1 MEGDAGTRQ
10 LNPTDAQDSPDHSVA
25 VSEQEQTG
33 QEQDSQDSQDT
44 AAAEQTTPDSAESV
58 GVEEPAAAPGVDRRP
73 PRLGRGWVAGIC
85 AGLLA
90 LTVAAVVGGVLLIRD
105 NRAIEEVARNDAAAL
120 QAAKDCVTALQAPDT
135 AAMSAAQMKIMECS
149 TGAFGAQAATFGGIL
164 VEAYQAANVKVA
176 VSDMR
181 AAVER
186 HDPGGSVQVLVAVR
200 VKVTN
205 SDVADQES
213 GYRLRVTMTP
223 DQGRYRIDKMEQ
235 VTS

>member
-10 LNPTDAQDSPDHSVA
+10 LNPTDAEDAPDDSVA
-25 VSEQEQTG
+25 VSEQEQTD
-33 QEQDSQDSQDT
+33 QDQDST
-44 AAAEQTTPDSAESV
+44 AAEQTTPDAEAPE
-58 GVEEPAAAPGVDRRP
+58 GVEELAIALDVDRRP
-73 PRLGRGWVAGIC
+73 PRLGRGWVVSIC
-85 AGLLA
+85 AGLLV
-90 LTVAAVVGGVLLIRD
+90 LTVAAVVGGILLIRD
-105 NRAIEEVARNDAAAL
+105 NRSIEEVARNDAAAL
-120 QAAKDCVTALQAPDT
+120 QAAKECVAALQAPDT

-186 HDPGGSVQVLVAVR
+186 HDPNGSVQVLVALR

-223 DQGRYRIDKMEQ
+223 DQGRYRIDKLEQ

>member
-10 LNPTDAQDSPDHSVA
+10 LNPTDAEDAPDDSVA
-25 VSEQEQTG
+25 E
-33 QEQDSQDSQDT
+33 
-44 AAAEQTTPDSAESV
+44 ESV
-58 GVEEPAAAPGVDRRP
+58 QDDVDRRP
-73 PRLGRGWVAGIC
+73 PRLGRGWMTAVC
-85 AGLLA
+85 VSLLA
-90 LTVAAVVGGVLLIRD
+90 LTIAAVVGGILLIRD
-105 NRAIEEVARNDAAAL
+105 SRGIDEVNRNDAAAL

-149 TGAFGAQAATFGGIL
+149 TGAFGAQASTFGGIL

-176 VSDMR
+176 VSEMR

-186 HDPGGSVQVLVAVR
+186 HDPNGSVDVLVAVR
-200 VKVTN
+200 IKVTN
-205 SDVADQES
+205 SDAADQES

-223 DQGRYRIDKMEQ
+223 DQGQYRIDKMEQ

>member
-10 LNPTDAQDSPDHSVA
+10 LNPTDAKDAPDDSVA
-25 VSEQEQTG
+25 VTDHEQTNS
-33 QEQDSQDSQDT
+33 ENLDADDPTQDAQAS
-44 AAAEQTTPDSAESV
+44 
-58 GVEEPAAAPGVDRRP
+58 EEIDRRP

-105 NRAIEEVARNDAAAL
+105 NRGIEEINRNDAAAL
-120 QAAKDCVTALQAPDT
+120 QAAKDCVTALQAPNTD
-135 AAMSAAQMKIMECS
+135 AMSAAQMKIMDCS
-149 TGAFGAQAATFGGIL
+149 TGAFGAQASTFGGIL
-164 VEAYQAANVKVA
+164 VEAYQAANVKVT
-176 VSDMR
+176 VSEMR

-186 HDPGGSVQVLVAVR
+186 HDPNGSVDVLVAVR
-200 VKVTN
+200 IKVTN

-213 GYRLRVTMTP
+213 GYRLRVTMTQ
-223 DQGRYRIDKMEQ
+223 DEGQFRIDKMEQ

>member
-10 LNPTDAQDSPDHSVA
+10 LNPTDAEDAPNDSVA
-25 VSEQEQTG
+25 VSEQEPTG
-33 QEQDSQDSQDT
+33 HEDQVSPASEETTQDAEPSQ
-44 AAAEQTTPDSAESV
+44 
-58 GVEEPAAAPGVDRRP
+58 GVDELGVAVAGGVDRRP

-85 AGLLA
+85 AALA
-90 LTVAAVVGGVLLIRD
+90 LLVAAAVVGGILLIRD
-105 NRAIEEVARNDAAAL
+105 NRSIEQINRNDAAAL
-120 QAAKDCVTALQAPDT
+120 QAAKDCVTALQAPNTD
-135 AAMSAAQMKIMECS
+135 AMSAAQMKIMDCS
-149 TGAFGAQAATFGGIL
+149 TGAFGAQAATFGGVL
-164 VEAYQAANVKVA
+164 VEAYRAANVKVQ

-186 HDPGGSVQVLVAVR
+186 HNPDGSVVVLVAVR

-205 SDVADQES
+205 SDVADQET

-223 DQGRYRIDKMEQ
+223 DQGQYRIDNLEQ

>member
-10 LNPTDAQDSPDHSVA
+10 LNPTDAQDTPDDPVA

-33 QEQDSQDSQDT
+33 DEQESAT
-44 AAAEQTTPDSAESV
+44 AAFEESV
-58 GVEEPAAAPGVDRRP
+58 FDDRRP
-73 PRLGRGWVAGIC
+73 PRMGRGWMTAVGLS
-85 AGLLA
+85 LLA
-90 LTVAAVVGGVLLIRD
+90 LTIAAVVGGVLLIRESRGID
-105 NRAIEEVARNDAAAL
+105 EINRNEAAAL
-120 QAAKDCVTALQAPDT
+120 QAAKECVAALQAPDT
-135 AAMSAAQMKIMECS
+135 AAMSAAQMKIMDCS
-149 TGAFGAQAATFGGIL
+149 TGAFGAQALTFGGIL
-164 VEAYQAANVKVA
+164 VEAYQAANVKLA

-186 HDPGGSVQVLVAVR
+186 HQPNGSIDVLVAVR
-200 VKVTN
+200 IKVTN
-205 SDVADQES
+205 SAVTDQES

>member
-10 LNPTDAQDSPDHSVA
+10 LNPTDAEDAPQDSVA
-25 VSEQEQTG
+25 VPEQEQTDK
-33 QEQDSQDSQDT
+33 EQRAT
-44 AAAEQTTPDSAESV
+44 EEAALDAEPSD
-58 GVEEPAAAPGVDRRP
+58 GVEEPGVAADGLDRRA
-73 PRLGRGWVAGIC
+73 PRLGRGWVVGIC
-85 AGLLA
+85 AGLVA
-90 LTVAAVVGGVLLIRD
+90 LTVAAVVGGILLIRD
-105 NRAIEEVARNDAAAL
+105 TRAIEATSRSDAAAL
-120 QAAKDCVTALQAPDT
+120 QAAKDCVAALQAPDT
-135 AAMSAAQMKIMECS
+135 DAMSAAQIKIMECS
-149 TGAFGAQAATFGGIL
+149 TGAFGAQASTFGGIL

-186 HDPGGSVQVLVAVR
+186 HDPNGSVDVLVAVR
-200 VKVTN
+200 IKVTN

-223 DQGRYRIDKMEQ
+223 DEGKYKIDKMEQ

>member
-10 LNPTDAQDSPDHSVA
+10 LNPTDAEDAPDDFVA
-25 VSEQEQTG
+25 VPDQEQTG
-33 QEQDSQDSQDT
+33 KEHQDSADES
-44 AAAEQTTPDSAESV
+44 TPD
-58 GVEEPAAAPGVDRRP
+58 AAPSDDVEDLGVADAGVDRRP
-73 PRLGRGWVAGIC
+73 PRLGRGWLAGIS

-90 LTVAAVVGGVLLIRD
+90 FTVAAVVGGILLIRD
-105 NRAIEEVARNDAAAL
+105 ARGIDEVNRNEAAAL
-120 QAAKDCVTALQAPDT
+120 QAAKDCVAALQAPNTD
-135 AAMSAAQMKIMECS
+135 AMSAAQMKIMDCS

-164 VEAYQAANVKVA
+164 VEAYQAANVKVQ
-176 VSDMR
+176 VSEMR

-186 HDPGGSVQVLVAVR
+186 HDPNGSIDVLVAVR

-223 DQGRYRIDKMEQ
+223 DQGQYRIDKMAQ

>member
-10 LNPTDAQDSPDHSVA
+10 LNPTDAEDAPNDSVA
-25 VSEQEQTG
+25 VSEQEPTG
-33 QEQDSQDSQDT
+33 QEHRDSPATGET
-44 AAAEQTTPDSAESV
+44 ATEDGV
-58 GVEEPAAAPGVDRRP
+58 GRRP
-73 PRLGRGWVAGIC
+73 PRLGRGWVVGIC
-85 AGLLA
+85 AALVA
-90 LTVAAVVGGVLLIRD
+90 LTIAAVVGGILLIRD
-105 NRAIEEVARNDAAAL
+105 NRGIEEVNRNDAAAL
-120 QAAKDCVTALQAPDT
+120 QAAKDCVAALQAPDT

-149 TGAFGAQAATFGGIL
+149 TGAFGAQASTFGGIL

-200 VKVTN
+200 IKVTN
-205 SDVADQES
+205 SDVAEQES

-223 DQGRYRIDKMEQ
+223 DQGKYRIDKMEQ

>member
-10 LNPTDAQDSPDHSVA
+10 LNPTDAQDTPDDSVA
-25 VSEQEQTG
+25 AAEQEQTG
-33 QEQDSQDSQDT
+33 EQHQDG
-44 AAAEQTTPDSAESV
+44 AAAEVAQATARGAESS
-58 GVEEPAAAPGVDRRP
+58 EGVDELGDGEFGGRRP
-73 PRLGRGWVAGIC
+73 PRLGRGWMAAIC
-85 AGLLA
+85 AGLVA
-90 LTVAAVVGGVLLIRD
+90 LSIAAVVGGVLLIRD
-105 NRAIEEVARNDAAAL
+105 NRGIDQINRNDAAAL
-120 QAAKDCVTALQAPDT
+120 QAAKECVTALQAPDT

-149 TGAFGAQAATFGGIL
+149 TGAFGAQASMFGGVL
-164 VEAYQAANVKVA
+164 VEAYQAANAKVQ

-186 HDPGGSVQVLVAVR
+186 HNPDGSVDVLVAAR

-205 SDVADQES
+205 SAATDQES

-223 DQGRYRIDKMEQ
+223 DEGQYRIDKMEQ

>member
-10 LNPTDAQDSPDHSVA
+10 LNPTDEQDARDDSVA
-25 VSEQEQTG
+25 VTDHEQT
-33 QEQDSQDSQDT
+33 SQDHL
-44 AAAEQTTPDSAESV
+44 DSAD
-58 GVEEPAAAPGVDRRP
+58 EPTNDAQPADGVDRRP
-73 PRLGRGWVAGIC
+73 PRLGRGWVGGIC
-85 AGLLA
+85 AGLVA
-90 LTVAAVVGGVLLIRD
+90 LTVAAVVGGILLIRD
-105 NRAIEEVARNDAAAL
+105 NRGIEEINRNDAAAL

-135 AAMSAAQMKIMECS
+135 DAMSAAQMKIMDCS
-149 TGAFGAQAATFGGIL
+149 TGAFGAQASTFGGIL
-164 VEAYQAANVKVA
+164 VEAYQAAKVKVA
-176 VSDMR
+176 VSEMR

-186 HDPGGSVQVLVAVR
+186 HDPSGSVDVLVAVR

-223 DQGRYRIDKMEQ
+223 DQGQYRIDKMEQ

>member
-10 LNPTDAQDSPDHSVA
+10 LNPTDAQDAPDGSVA
-25 VSEQEQTG
+25 TTDHEQT
-33 QEQDSQDSQDT
+33 SQDNL
-44 AAAEQTTPDSAESV
+44 DSAD
-58 GVEEPAAAPGVDRRP
+58 EPANDAQPSDGVDRRP
-73 PRLGRGWVAGIC
+73 PRLGRGWLAGIC
-85 AGLLA
+85 AGLVA
-90 LTVAAVVGGVLLIRD
+90 LTVAAVVGGILLIRD
-105 NRAIEEVARNDAAAL
+105 NRGIEEINRNDAAAL

-135 AAMSAAQMKIMECS
+135 DAMSAAQMKIMDCS
-149 TGAFGAQAATFGGIL
+149 TGAFGAQASTFGGIL
-164 VEAYQAANVKVA
+164 VEAYQAAKVKVA
-176 VSDMR
+176 VSEMR

-186 HDPGGSVQVLVAVR
+186 HDPSGSVDVLVAVR

-223 DQGRYRIDKMEQ
+223 DQGQYRIDKMEQ

>member
-10 LNPTDAQDSPDHSVA
+10 LNPTDAEDAPNDSVA
-25 VSEQEQTG
+25 VSEPEPTG
-33 QEQDSQDSQDT
+33 KEHQDSP
-44 AAAEQTTPDSAESV
+44 AAEETNPDAESSE
-58 GVEEPAAAPGVDRRP
+58 GVEELGVVAEGVDRRP
-73 PRLGRGWVAGIC
+73 PRLGRGWVVGIC
-85 AGLLA
+85 AVLAA
-90 LTVAAVVGGVLLIRD
+90 LTIAAVVGGILLIRD
-105 NRAIEEVARNDAAAL
+105 NRGIEEVNRNDAAAL
-120 QAAKDCVTALQAPDT
+120 QAAKDCVAALQAPDT

-149 TGAFGAQAATFGGIL
+149 TGAFGAQASTFGGIL
-164 VEAYQAANVKVA
+164 VEAYQAANVQVA

-186 HDPGGSVQVLVAVR
+186 HDPNGSVQVLVAVR

-205 SDVADQES
+205 ADVEGQES

-223 DQGRYRIDKMEQ
+223 DEGKYRIDKMEQ

>member
-10 LNPTDAQDSPDHSVA
+10 LNPTDAEDAPDDSVA
-25 VSEQEQTG
+25 VTEQEQTG
-33 QEQDSQDSQDT
+33 QEFLDSPAT
-44 AAAEQTTPDSAESV
+44 EV
-58 GVEEPAAAPGVDRRP
+58 VEESDDDRRA
-73 PRLGRGWVAGIC
+73 PRLGRGWLAGIC
-85 AGLLA
+85 AVLVA
-90 LTVAAVVGGVLLIRD
+90 LTAAAVVGGILFIRD
-105 NRAIEEVARNDAAAL
+105 NRGIEEVNRNDAAAL
-120 QAAKDCVTALQAPDT
+120 QAAKECVAALQAPDT

-149 TGAFGAQAATFGGIL
+149 TGAFGAQANTFGGIL
-164 VEAYQAANVKVA
+164 VEAYQAAKVQVQ

-186 HDPGGSVQVLVAVR
+186 HDPNGSVDVLVAVR
-200 VKVTN
+200 IKVTN

>member
-10 LNPTDAQDSPDHSVA
+10 LNPTDAKDAPDDSVE
-25 VSEQEQTG
+25 VSEQEPTG
-33 QEQDSQDSQDT
+33 QEHQESQ
-44 AAAEQTTPDSAESV
+44 
-58 GVEEPAAAPGVDRRP
+58 GVEELDHVAQDADRRV
-73 PRLGRGWVAGIC
+73 PRLGRGWMAGIC
-85 AGLLA
+85 AALVALA
-90 LTVAAVVGGVLLIRD
+90 AAAVVGGILLVRD
-105 NRAIEEVARNDAAAL
+105 NRGIEEVSRNDAAAL

-149 TGAFGAQAATFGGIL
+149 TGAFGVQAATFGGVL
-164 VEAYQAANVKVA
+164 VEAYQAANVQVQVA
-176 VSDMR
+176 DMR

-186 HDPGGSVQVLVAVR
+186 HDPNGSVDVLVAVR
-200 VKVTN
+200 IKVTN
-205 SDVADQES
+205 TDVKDQES

>member
-1 MEGDAGTRQ
+1 M
-10 LNPTDAQDSPDHSVA
+10 VA
-25 VSEQEQTG
+25 LS
-33 QEQDSQDSQDT
+33 
-44 AAAEQTTPDSAESV
+44 AAA
-58 GVEEPAAAPGVDRRP
+58 R
-73 PRLGRGWVAGIC
+73 
-85 AGLLA
+85 
-90 LTVAAVVGGVLLIRD
+90 VGGILLIGD
-105 NRAIEEVARNDAAAL
+105 NRVIEEVNRNDAAAL

-135 AAMSAAQMKIMECS
+135 AAMNAAQMKIMECS

-164 VEAYQAANVKVA
+164 VEAYQAANVQVQ

-186 HDPGGSVQVLVAVR
+186 HDPGGSVDVLVAVR
-200 VKVTN
+200 IKVTN

>member
-10 LNPTDAQDSPDHSVA
+10 LNPTDAEDAPDHSVA

-33 QEQDSQDSQDT
+33 QDPATEVVDET
-44 AAAEQTTPDSAESV
+44 AHDAELSEDA
-58 GVEEPAAAPGVDRRP
+58 DRRA

-85 AGLLA
+85 AALVA

-105 NRAIEEVARNDAAAL
+105 NRGIEEVNRSDAAAL
-120 QAAKDCVTALQAPDT
+120 QAAKDCVSALQAPDT
-135 AAMSAAQMKIMECS
+135 AAMTAAQAKIIECS
-149 TGAFGAQAATFGGIL
+149 TGAFGVQANTFGGIL
-164 VEAYQAANVKVA
+164 VEAYRAANVKVQ

-186 HDPGGSVQVLVAVR
+186 HDPNGSVDVLVAVR
-200 VKVTN
+200 IKVTN
-205 SDVADQES
+205 ADVADQES